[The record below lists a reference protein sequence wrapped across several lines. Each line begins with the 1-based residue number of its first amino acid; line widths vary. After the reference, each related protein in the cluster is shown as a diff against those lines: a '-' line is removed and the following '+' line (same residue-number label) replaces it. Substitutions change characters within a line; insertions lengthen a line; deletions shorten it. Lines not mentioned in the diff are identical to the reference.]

1 MALKKSEDTRT
12 YYYLHKLLDN
22 KVYSRLT
29 IMGERTTIKTD
40 DHVSCILYES
50 VQEAIAIRKE
60 LGIETLNIFKLERK
74 LSAEAVK
81 AQREKKLKETLLN
94 AM

>member
-1 MALKKSEDTRT
+1 MSRPETTRT
-12 YYYLHKLLDN
+12 YYYLHNLLDN
-22 KVYSRLT
+22 KVYSRLS

-50 VQEAIAIRKE
+50 VEEAVAIRKE

-74 LSAEAVK
+74 LSVAAIK